1 MDSALGGKAALELIS
16 LKNNNNNN
24 NNNTFISQ

>member
-16 LKNNNNNN
+16 FKNNNN